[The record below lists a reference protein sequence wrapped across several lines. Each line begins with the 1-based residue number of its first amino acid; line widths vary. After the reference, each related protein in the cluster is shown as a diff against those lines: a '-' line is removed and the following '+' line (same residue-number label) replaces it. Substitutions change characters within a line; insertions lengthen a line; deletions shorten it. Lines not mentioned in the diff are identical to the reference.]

1 MSDLSYYKKHCE
13 ILEKQIEQLKEE
25 NRKLKKKVAVAHDP
39 KCDGDLW
46 ICDVCRFGTK
56 KK

>member
-1 MSDLSYYKKHCE
+1 MSDSSYYKKHCE
-13 ILEKQIEQLKEE
+13 ILEKKNEQLKEE

-39 KCDGDLW
+39 KCDGDFW
-46 ICDVCRFGTK
+46 IWGVCPK